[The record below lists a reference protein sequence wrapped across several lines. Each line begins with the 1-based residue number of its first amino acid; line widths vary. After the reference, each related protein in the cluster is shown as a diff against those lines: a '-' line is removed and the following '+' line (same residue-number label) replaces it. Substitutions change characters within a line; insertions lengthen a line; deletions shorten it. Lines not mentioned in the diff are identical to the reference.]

1 MLKHIREA
9 IKQSGVDPREI
20 TVEHRNPGHVT
31 LVIRGRT
38 VVASSSPKNETIAA
52 RNIAKDIRRCL
63 TDV

>member
-9 IKQSGVDPREI
+9 IKQSGIDPREI
-20 TVEHRNPGHVT
+20 TVEYRNPGHVT
-31 LVIRGRT
+31 LVVRGRAIT
-38 VVASSSPKNETIAA
+38 ASSSPKSETIAA